1 VTGAGRSVRLIVAL
15 TVAGMLAVFV
25 LYTSLAGG
33 ATLSLRP
40 SQLTGHQGK
49 VSLVGQVVGPVR
61 HDVGGAGM
69 RFELRDIGG
78 GSAVPVVYRGSVPD
92 LFAVGR
98 HVVVSGRLHDG
109 AFVAQPGS
117 LVTKCPS
124 RYAAKSGA

>member
-1 VTGAGRSVRLIVAL
+1 MKGGNPVRLAVAL
-15 TVAGMLAVFV
+15 SVAAMLAIFL

-61 HDVGGAGM
+61 HDGDGSRL
-69 RFELRDIGG
+69 RFQIRDIGG

-98 HVVVSGRLHDG
+98 HVVVSGRLRHG

-117 LVTKCPS
+117 LVT
-124 RYAAKSGA
+124 